1 MEQLLA
7 QFLEHLRYERN
18 VSEHTLRN
26 YASDLNQFLDYLA
39 PAHPR
44 TGKRNAPGIQQIDH
58 ITIREWLSTLHSA
71 QKRKASVARK
81 LAALRTFFQFL
92 VREGLIELNPA
103 KLVSTPR
110 LEKRLPKH
118 LSIEEAIKF
127 IETPDTET
135 DLGKRDRAMLE
146 LMYATGVRVSE
157 LTKMEVGDI
166 DFRTKLI
173 RVTGKRRKER
183 IVPFGDPASDAMKN
197 YLSVRDRF
205 LSNSAVSRREP
216 EALFLNYQGTRI
228 TSRSVGRMVEKY
240 IRICAGM
247 HEISPH
253 ALRHSFATH
262 LLDSG
267 ADLRDIQE
275 LLGHARLSSTQIY
288 THVSMEKLIE
298 VYDKAHPKA

>member
-39 PAHPR
+39 PADPR
-44 TGKRNAPGIQQIDH
+44 TGKRKAPGLDQIDH

-71 QKRKASVARK
+71 QKTKSSIARK

-92 VREGLIELNPA
+92 VREGMLELNPA

-110 LEKRLPKH
+110 LEKKLPKH

-146 LMYATGVRVSE
+146 LMYATGIRVSE
-157 LTKMEVGDI
+157 LTRMEIGDI
-166 DFRTKLI
+166 DFKNKLI
-173 RVTGKRRKER
+173 RVTGKRRKQR
-183 IVPFGDPASDAMKN
+183 IVPFGDPASEALKG
-197 YLSVRDRF
+197 YLSVRERF
-205 LSNSAVSRREP
+205 LQNAAVSQREP
-216 EALFLNYQGTRI
+216 QALFLNYQGTRI
-228 TSRSVGRMVEKY
+228 TTRSVGRMVEKY
-240 IRICAGM
+240 IRICAGL
-247 HEISPH
+247 HDISPH
-253 ALRHSFATH
+253 GLRHSFATH